1 MTYDPDDMDQANEI
15 KQLVDQRVSLEQRLQ
30 NEKGELSDATGRKY
44 DSEYAGLQRQL
55 AALFRSASADQQR
68 ITIMLEMIRILEN
81 RLVYL
86 HNFTVDPT
94 SDNRI
99 LAQLV
104 TRFIDD
110 LARSRSTVLTNLEA
124 TYYRAV
130 AALYAG
136 DLARA
141 REGFRDACASEE
153 SDEAN
158 DIKYKS
164 YVILG
169 NLSHEERDYQQAKD
183 LHDQSLRYSSNS
195 NVTAQALALKAL
207 NSYALAD
214 YDDALRLFEESLQ
227 LFDTNQPF
235 FNSYFFRNALLFCGA
250 ICFDRKDYTR
260 AEEYYRRVVENV
272 EQQSYDYF
280 DALSHLGRIYYGQ
293 SRWDDAVAAL
303 EKAIQAQKFSENEY
317 IIDTW
322 FWIAR
327 AHLKRNDAGQARRY
341 LEKIAASDVRYEKK
355 PQAVELL
362 QRIA

>member
-1 MTYDPDDMDQANEI
+1 MADRNDLAARLRQH
-15 KQLVDQRVSLEQRLQ
+15 VDERVALETKLQ
-30 NEKGELSDATGRKY
+30 NEPGEISEANTREY
-44 DSEYAGLQRQL
+44 DRQYQSLQRQL
-55 AALFRSASADQQR
+55 AAMFREAGDDQQR
-68 ITIMLEMIRILEN
+68 ITIMLEMMRILEN

-86 HNFTVDPT
+86 QNFIVDP
-94 SDNRI
+94 SSENRI

-104 TRFIDD
+104 TKFIDQI
-110 LARSRSTVLTNLEA
+110 SREKTTVLTTLEA

-136 DLARA
+136 DLGKA
-141 REGFRDACASEE
+141 REGFSAACASEE

-169 NLSHEERDYQQAKD
+169 HLSHEERDYAKAKQ
-183 LHDQSLRYSSNS
+183 LHDQSMRYSPND

-207 NSYALAD
+207 NSYALHD
-214 YDDALRLFEESLQ
+214 YDDALHLFQEALG
-227 LFDTNQPF
+227 LFDENKPF

-250 ICFDRKDYTR
+250 IYFDRRQYGE
-260 AEEYYRRVVENV
+260 AETFYRRVTDNV
-272 EQQSYDYF
+272 DQSSFDYF

-293 SRWDDAVAAL
+293 ERYDDAIGSF
-303 EKAIQAQKFSENEY
+303 EKAIQTHRFSENEY
-317 IIDTW
+317 VVDTW

-327 AHLKRNDAGQARRY
+327 CHLRRNASGEARKY
-341 LEKIAASDVRYEKK
+341 LEKIAATDVRYEKK

>member
-1 MTYDPDDMDQANEI
+1 MAQDLSARI
-15 KQLVDQRVSLEQRLQ
+15 KDLLDQRVTLETKLQ
-30 NEKGELSDATGRKY
+30 SERGELSDAATSKY
-44 DSEYAGLQRQL
+44 DDTYAALQRQL
-55 AALFRSASADQQR
+55 ASLFKETSEDSQR
-68 ITIMLEMIRILEN
+68 IIIMLEMMRILEN

-86 HNFTVDPT
+86 QNFIVEPS

-104 TRFIDD
+104 TKFIDQIC
-110 LARSRSTVLTNLEA
+110 RERRTVLTSLEA

-164 YVILG
+164 YVLLG
-169 NLSHEERDYQQAKD
+169 HLSHEERDYAKAKE
-183 LHDQSLRYSSNS
+183 LHDQSLRYSAND
-195 NVTAQALALKAL
+195 NVTAQALAFKAL
-207 NSYALAD
+207 NSYALQDHDEALHLFEE
-214 YDDALRLFEESLQ
+214 ALRLF
-227 LFDTNQPF
+227 DPNQAF

-250 ICFDRKDYTR
+250 IYFDRKQYDK
-260 AEEYYRRVVENV
+260 AEEYYRRVVNSV

-280 DALSHLGRIYYGQ
+280 DALSHLGRIQYMQG
-293 SRWDDAVAAL
+293 RFDDAIASF
-303 EKAIQAQKFSENEY
+303 ERAIQTHKFSENEY
-317 IIDTW
+317 IIDTF

-327 AHLKRNDAGQARRY
+327 SHLKRNDREQARAY

-362 QRIA
+362 RKVS

>member
-1 MTYDPDDMDQANEI
+1 MADI
-15 KQLVDQRVSLEQRLQ
+15 KDLLNQRIALESALQ
-30 NEKGELSDATGRKY
+30 NEKSEISESRARSY
-44 DSEYAGLQRQL
+44 DDQYAKLQRQL
-55 AALFRSASADQQR
+55 AALFKEAADDQQR

-86 HNFTVDPT
+86 QNFTIDPT
-94 SDNRI
+94 SDNRV

-104 TRFIDD
+104 TKFIDQVSRE
-110 LARSRSTVLTNLEA
+110 RSSVLTMLES

-136 DLARA
+136 DLAKA
-141 REGFRDACASEE
+141 REGFTAACESEE

-169 NLSHEERDYQQAKD
+169 HLSHEERDYAKAKD
-183 LHDQSLRYSSNS
+183 LHDQSLRYSQNA

-207 NSYALAD
+207 NVYALGD
-214 YDDALRLFEESLQ
+214 YDEAVHLFEESLR
-227 LFDTNQPF
+227 LFDANEPF
-235 FNSYFFRNALLFCGA
+235 FNSYFYRNALLFCGA
-250 ICFDRKDYTR
+250 IYFDRKDYAR
-260 AEEYYRRVVENV
+260 AEELYQRALATVDQN
-272 EQQSYDYF
+272 SYDHF
-280 DALSHLGRIYYGQ
+280 DALSHLGRIYYANA
-293 SRWDDAVAAL
+293 RYDDAVSAL
-303 EKAIQAQKFSENEY
+303 EKAVQTHRLTENEY
-317 IIDTW
+317 VVDTW

-327 AHLKRNDAGQARRY
+327 SHMKRNDQGAARTY
-341 LEKIAASDVRYEKK
+341 LEKIAATDVRYEKK

>member
-1 MTYDPDDMDQANEI
+1 MVDRTDLTNRI
-15 KQLVDQRVSLEQRLQ
+15 RSLVDERVALEARLQ
-30 NEKGELSDATGRKY
+30 NEKGQLPDAAARRY
-44 DSEYAGLQRQL
+44 DDEYGAIQRHL
-55 AALFRSASADQQR
+55 AAIFKEAEEESHRV
-68 ITIMLEMIRILEN
+68 TIMLEMMRILEN

-86 HNFTVDPT
+86 QNFIVDPS

-104 TRFIDD
+104 TKFIDQIT
-110 LARSRSTVLTNLEA
+110 AQRSTVLTTLEA

-136 DLARA
+136 DLPRA
-141 REGFRDACASEE
+141 RQGCSEAAASEE

-164 YVILG
+164 YVMLG
-169 NLSHEERDYQQAKD
+169 HLSHEERDYVKAKE
-183 LHDQSLRYSSNS
+183 LHEQSLRYTHNS

-207 NSYALAD
+207 NSYALQD
-214 YDDALRLFEESLQ
+214 FDEALHLFEESLG
-227 LFDTNQPF
+227 LFDPEQPF

-250 ICFDRKDYTR
+250 IYFDRKNYPK
-260 AEEYYRRVVENV
+260 AEEYYRKVVTAV
-272 EQQSYDYF
+272 EQNSYDYF
-280 DALSHLGRIYYGQ
+280 DALSHLGRIQYSQGK
-293 SRWDDAVAAL
+293 WDEAVASF
-303 EKAIQAQKFSENEY
+303 EKAIHSQKFSENEY

-327 AHLKRNDAGQARRY
+327 SHLKRNDRAQARAY
-341 LEKIAASDVRYEKK
+341 LERITASDVRYDKK

-362 QRIA
+362 AKVS